1 MAQKKIKN
9 RDIEKGKEPKGL
21 PISPIPRPLNIEN
34 YPILSK
40 MFEHMDGGIFE
51 VFRHYLDPSKK
62 GFKQIQLDRMRGILT
77 DEDPRAP
84 INAEGASEQEILE
97 RERLLQDVDKY
108 RDKKIYTAKGG
119 SIPQQMEL
127 FSEGGLKDEGN
138 TVHPI
143 SGNEVPPGS
152 LQEEVRDDVPA
163 QLSEGEFVFPA
174 DVVRYIGLE
183 KLMMMRQ
190 EAKAGLARME
200 EMGQMGN
207 SEEAT
212 LPDDIPFEMA
222 DLDTRDETE
231 EDVLQA
237 NVGAFVPP
245 KLPTNQPYNPNV
257 NPYMPTGNVTTPY
270 MPYQPGQSQQ
280 ILKPAGGG
288 TGQVETEMRRYV
300 NKETG
305 QVRMIPFNKATGTS
319 LYPIDALLNQ
329 GFVRED
335 EKPKEVAKTAKVATT
350 KIKPVEQDSGDD
362 GPPPSG
368 AVDLTGNPFS
378 YKSIFNMDEFD
389 TAMKN
394 LSYMQTDLFNPY
406 KALGRGVTGKINA
419 NNAILSA
426 SKMQLEAI
434 RVNMANNIRESY
446 GITLPTNFDI
456 GKLSTYGQGKKLT
469 AEEEKRIRK
478 YYGNE
483 LAKHTEV
490 IKAAITNPST
500 GEIYTNKD
508 FKDVLNKYN
517 VKTTEIKKGT
527 NITVKRN
534 IGAIVRDL
542 AEKKQEEVER
552 FQTDTGVRDKTDK
565 ASIEAAKAVRE
576 NEKLA
581 ASGYWE
587 DPSNFES
594 QSSDSSDPY
603 GEGLSDAD
611 IAGETGVNIDEYN
624 KGGLA
629 SKKKPK
635 VKRMKKGGLA
645 SKK

>member
-1 MAQKKIKN
+1 
-9 RDIEKGKEPKGL
+9 L

-127 FSEGGLKDEGN
+127 FQEGGLKDEGN
-138 TVHPI
+138 TVDPV

-190 EAKAGLARME
+190 EAKAGLKRME

-212 LPDDIPFEMA
+212 LPDDMPFEMA
-222 DLDTRDETE
+222 DLDMRDETE

-237 NVGAFVPP
+237 NVGALVPP
-245 KLPTNQPYNPNV
+245 KLPTNQPYSPTT
-257 NPYMPTGNVTTPY
+257 NPYMQPDEITFAMPY
-270 MPYQPGQSQQ
+270 APYQPGKVEN
-280 ILKPAGGG
+280 ILQPAGGG
-288 TGQVETEMRRYV
+288 TGQAQTELRRFV
-300 NKETG
+300 QKETG

-378 YKSIFNMDEFD
+378 YKSMFNMDEFD

-426 SKMQLEAI
+426 SKIELKAI
-434 RVNMANNIRESY
+434 RANMADDIRDLYNIN
-446 GITLPTNFDI
+446 LPTNFDI
-456 GKLSTYGQGKKLT
+456 GKLSTYIQGQGKKMT
-469 AEEEKRIRK
+469 AEEEERIRK
-478 YYGNE
+478 HYGAQ
-483 LAKHTEV
+483 LAEHTEV
-490 IKAAITNPST
+490 IKAAIINPST

-508 FKDVLNKYN
+508 FEDVLNKYN
-517 VKTTEIKKGT
+517 VKTTEVKKDT

-534 IGAIVRDL
+534 IGDIVREL
-542 AEKKQEEVER
+542 AAKKDQEVER

-611 IAGETGVNIDEYN
+611 IAGQTGVNIDEYN